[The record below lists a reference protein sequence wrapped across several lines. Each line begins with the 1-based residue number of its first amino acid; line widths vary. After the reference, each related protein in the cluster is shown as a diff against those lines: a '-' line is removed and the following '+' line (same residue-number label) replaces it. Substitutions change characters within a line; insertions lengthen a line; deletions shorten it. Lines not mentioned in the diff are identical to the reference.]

1 MHLNDFKQSVGGGIF
16 KLQTKLV
23 ISYGW
28 YTFRIFLR
36 LWKCNFEIVA
46 STTQSSSK
54 QVWWIKTAINS
65 NKMESVCYRFVIVEF
80 EFLNAK
86 RRVADK
92 LFRFKLIAV
101 CLQTVYSQSKLS
113 HD

>member
-1 MHLNDFKQSVGGGIF
+1 MSAVTVNLHLNYFKQSVGGSIF

-28 YTFRIFLR
+28 YAFRIFLR
-36 LWKCNFEIVA
+36 LWKFNFGIVT

-65 NKMESVCYRFVIVEF
+65 NKIETVCYRFVIEF
-80 EFLNAK
+80 
-86 RRVADK
+86 
-92 LFRFKLIAV
+92 
-101 CLQTVYSQSKLS
+101 SQVGS
-113 HD
+113 